1 MLELLLDNAPQR
13 SVIQKQEYPATLQDP
28 HEIDRSYNASLAG
41 LWIEEDR
48 ASPTGNSKVNFSPSP
63 NAWTS
68 AVAEIGCDDQLVI
81 ETVD

>member
-1 MLELLLDNAPQR
+1 MRVFLLDNAPRR
-13 SVIQKQEYPATLQDP
+13 SVIQKQGYPATLQDP

-48 ASPTGNSKVNFSPSP
+48 ASPKGNSKVNFSPSP
-63 NAWTS
+63 NAWTP
-68 AVAEIGCDDQLVI
+68 AVAEIGCNDQLVI